1 MKTSG
6 RNEKTRVKT
15 AKGRKMSS
23 KLWLERQLN
32 DPFVRQAK
40 IDGYRSRAVYK
51 LIDINE
57 KTHVIKK
64 GMKVMDLGSA
74 PGGWS
79 QYAAKLGCLVTAIDL
94 LDVEPITGV
103 RFIKGDFLD
112 DAILPLISGK
122 YDAVIS
128 DMAAASSGYP
138 NTDHLRIME
147 LVETAL
153 QFALENTRTGGIFL
167 TKILQGGEEQGFAKE
182 LHKYYDKVKFIKPE
196 ASRKDSAETFI
207 VAIGFKSQS

>member
-15 AKGRKMSS
+15 AKGRKMGS

-51 LIDINE
+51 IIEINE
-57 KTHVIKK
+57 KTGLLKK
-64 GMKVMDLGSA
+64 NGKVMDLGAA

-79 QYAAKLGCLVTAIDL
+79 QYAAKLGCLVTAIDIQVV
-94 LDVEPITGV
+94 DPIPGV
-103 RFIKGDFLD
+103 RVIVGDFLD
-112 DAILPLISGK
+112 DAVLPQISGE
-122 YDAVIS
+122 YDVIMS
-128 DMAAASSGYP
+128 DMAASSSGYP

-153 QFALENTRTGGIFL
+153 QFAVQNTKPGGSFI
-167 TKILQGGEEQGFAKE
+167 TKILQGGEEQGFGWHDAGQ
-182 LHKYYDKVKFIKPE
+182 LLMGRIS
-196 ASRKDSAETFI
+196 SRTTGERVMKRA
-207 VAIGFKSQS
+207 